1 MVKRILSIA
10 LLCGLAWCV
19 CSCGDSAQKR
29 ARLSKAEKA
38 RLDSIDRAS
47 LKVGVMPTLDCLP
60 VLVAKDCHLFDTL
73 GVDVHL
79 RQFNAQMDCDT
90 ALIHKRVEGSVTDLV
105 RACRLQSNGV
115 KLTYPIVT
123 SAYWQI
129 ISNKRSRISKLKQL
143 SDKMIGMTRYS
154 ATDYLATL
162 AIDSVHPK
170 YDVYRVQINDV
181 NIRLKMLLNNEMD
194 AVLLAEPQATRAR
207 LDGHVVL
214 MDSRDKNVR
223 LGVFAFRTD
232 ALKEPHRKQQLAL
245 FTKAYDMAVDSI
257 NKYGVIHY
265 KDLIM
270 KYCGV
275 DARTADALPKFRYQ
289 HAESPRQHDLNLVD
303 RSHIKS
309 SKEN

>member
-1 MVKRILSIA
+1 M
-10 LLCGLAWCV
+10 
-19 CSCGDSAQKR
+19 
-29 ARLSKAEKA
+29 
-38 RLDSIDRAS
+38 
-47 LKVGVMPTLDCLP
+47 
-60 VLVAKDCHLFDTL
+60 
-73 GVDVHL
+73 
-79 RQFNAQMDCDT
+79 
-90 ALIHKRVEGSVTDLV
+90 IHKRVEGSVTDLV

-129 ISNKRSRISKLKQL
+129 ISNKRSRISELKQL
-143 SDKMIGMTRYS
+143 SDKMIATTRYS
-154 ATDYLATL
+154 ATDYLTTL

-289 HAESPRQHDLNLVD
+289 HAESPRQHDLDLVD